1 MPGSPRDRAAE
12 SGVSYRS
19 IPPAKAAV
27 LFFDTLNYGFANPD
41 ERDRG
46 RVAALKANWVRVAAA
61 ARAHGV
67 PVVFAIADHRPEGDD
82 IAERYSD
89 ADHDMRPWSDPEIRR
104 RPHTAN
110 LSGSWGARIIDELAP
125 QPGDYRIPKHR
136 WSAFFQTH
144 LELSLRSRGV
154 EVLILCGG
162 ATEIGIASTAYA
174 ARDLDFDLVI
184 VRDGTHSR
192 RSVVHDLFVEQVF
205 PRFARVRSTDD
216 VIAML
221 EVGAAESGAS

>member
-1 MPGSPRDRAAE
+1 MSFA
-12 SGVSYRS
+12 S
-19 IPPAKAAV
+19 IPPRSAAL
-27 LFFDTLNYGFANPD
+27 LFFDALNYGFSKPGDDD
-41 ERDRG
+41 EA
-46 RVAALKANWVRVAAA
+46 RVDALKANWVRLAAA

-67 PVVFAIADHRPEGDD
+67 PVVYTVADHRPEGDD

-89 ADHDMRPWSDPEIRR
+89 ADHDLQPWSDPEIRR
-104 RPHTAN
+104 RPHTVN
-110 LSGSWGARIIDELAP
+110 ISGSWGSQVIDEIAP

-144 LELSLRSRGV
+144 LELSLRARKIATI
-154 EVLILCGG
+154 ILCGG

-192 RSVVHDLFVEQVF
+192 RQFVHEFLVDHVF
-205 PRFARVRSTDD
+205 PRLARIRTTSE
-216 VIAML
+216 VIEML
-221 EVGAAESGAS
+221 SLGAAESDRR